1 MRNIVRLSCL
11 VVSAL
16 SLIAQS
22 TSSITGQVVD
32 QAKALVPNAEMV
44 VVAVETGST
53 YRTRSNSDGYY
64 TVPSLPP
71 ARYKVSA
78 KATGFKETA
87 SEPFALDAS
96 STVRIDLTLALADSK
111 QEISVT
117 AAAPAIESEQSM
129 VSTTISER
137 EMEYLPLQ
145 GRGALEA
152 LLTSPNISGGMD
164 GTGMS
169 DEPPIAPVTPS
180 PGVGISIGGGQ
191 FGSNSFLADGAA
203 STSAGLGRAMV
214 TFTADN
220 VQEVKII
227 QSTYSAQYGSTGGGV
242 VSVITKSGTN
252 ELRGT
257 ALWFNT
263 NPAFGART
271 FGSSDPP
278 GTRKNE
284 FGLIVGGPV
293 VLPRIYNGHNKTF
306 FMFSVEP
313 KRFTNTAVYRM
324 RVATA
329 AERQGDFRNTWV
341 PPGAQ
346 EPLLY
351 QHVQCIDSACSQLKP
366 ANRATATTV
375 YPLFC
380 ANCPADEVGHVIP
393 QSYISPLAQKAYAG
407 VPLPNSPYDSS
418 GDNLVGSNGNF
429 GGDNRWSVKIDHQL
443 NSNNRIT
450 GRFTNVPIEATGF
463 TIVKAPLPFA
473 NLENY
478 NDTKQAFLSVTSTLS
493 PRIVNEARASYS
505 FGDYSFRLPSD
516 LGAKNYTTDEFGLP
530 SATGWGYP
538 AFSIGGIAPNF
549 STVGVNNLTAK
560 LFTYRENQYQF
571 SDDVTMTFGK
581 HTITTG
587 VATGFQQMNATGQGL
602 GEACCDSTT
611 SP

>member
-1 MRNIVRLSCL
+1 MGRWKIYPLFRMHSGALAVGSLVRSLRLANRSDRFPHPQTSRGIYAQYRKAELPGSFRSQPHRSEHLVDNWAGSRPGQGPRAQCRNGGGR
-11 VVSAL
+11 
-16 SLIAQS
+16 
-22 TSSITGQVVD
+22 GGD
-32 QAKALVPNAEMV
+32 
-44 VVAVETGST
+44 GST

-64 TVPSLPP
+64 TVRSLPP

-366 ANRATATTV
+366 ANRATATTTV

-450 GRFTNVPIEATGF
+450 GRFIMSRLKRPALPSSRPLS
-463 TIVKAPLPFA
+463 PLP
-473 NLENY
+473 
-478 NDTKQAFLSVTSTLS
+478 TWKTTTT
-493 PRIVNEARASYS
+493 
-505 FGDYSFRLPSD
+505 PSR
-516 LGAKNYTTDEFGLP
+516 P
-530 SATGWGYP
+530 SSA
-538 AFSIGGIAPNF
+538 
-549 STVGVNNLTAK
+549 
-560 LFTYRENQYQF
+560 
-571 SDDVTMTFGK
+571 
-581 HTITTG
+581 
-587 VATGFQQMNATGQGL
+587 
-602 GEACCDSTT
+602 
-611 SP
+611 